1 MPGKDVAFNGYR
13 RLRPDTGHTSIGL
26 FDTDRNAFVIKG
38 FYPENP
44 DKMSPKS
51 ARAAGRIR
59 DDKDRVKEKA
69 NSLFFFEI
77 SDMAY
82 AKLTDQVKTDSKIE
96 NTPEFDL
103 YNYNCTDYAIQLA
116 GMAGIMLPDPQ
127 GSFGDFG
134 TGSNP
139 NMFGNAMDE
148 YMVHQK
154 LIRDDEIR
162 KLNKLLA
169 R

>member
-1 MPGKDVAFNGYR
+1 
-13 RLRPDTGHTSIGL
+13 
-26 FDTDRNAFVIKG
+26 
-38 FYPENP
+38 
-44 DKMSPKS
+44 
-51 ARAAGRIR
+51 
-59 DDKDRVKEKA
+59 
-69 NSLFFFEI
+69 
-77 SDMAY
+77 
-82 AKLTDQVKTDSKIE
+82 
-96 NTPEFDL
+96 L

-116 GMAGIMLPDPQ
+116 GMAGTMLPDPQ

-139 NMFGNAMDE
+139 NMLGNAMDE

-154 LIRDDEIR
+154 LIRNDEIR